1 MKRKKKDIFEDSDTD
16 VDKDV
21 HQTTILN
28 SLKKKDSCT
37 SVHSKFGKKKDPEAV
52 GE

>member
-1 MKRKKKDIFEDSDTD
+1 MKGEKKDIFEESDSD

-21 HQTTILN
+21 HQATILS

-37 SVHSKFGKKKDPEAV
+37 SVNLKV
-52 GE
+52 